1 MKAGR
6 KSKRQEAVLST
17 DGHGLNGHG
26 AKSLIQYTTGS
37 RVLQSGI
44 YEIIHHG
51 RHRQAHEAVLIS
63 GNPFPRCEGCGEDL
77 KFRLLRA
84 VPYIFHDEDFAMT
97 KTSPPNSRKDI
108 REHDR
113 DRSTAQNP

>member
-1 MKAGR
+1 MKASR
-6 KSKRQEAVLST
+6 KSKRQEAVPS
-17 DGHGLNGHG
+17 GNGRRANGNG

-37 RVLQSGI
+37 RVSQSGI
-44 YEIIHHG
+44 YEIIHPG

-84 VPYIFHDEDFAMT
+84 VPYIFHDEDFAPQT
-97 KTSPPNSRKDI
+97 NGSKQSKGHT
-108 REHDR
+108 
-113 DRSTAQNP
+113 